1 MSRKKM
7 NLYLVVLLI
16 VMYLA
21 CLLVS
26 YKSAVNYVESDFRQS
41 VKSVKDYFEK
51 NYCQRANEGEYIS
64 LESITYDFYTEAEHK
79 YPWQAAFVDPEVRVK
94 EKTGRQKKYENCDS
108 K

>member
-7 NLYLVVLLI
+7 NVYLVVLLI

-26 YKSAVNYVESDFRQS
+26 YKSAANYVESDFRQS

-51 NYCQRANEGEYIS
+51 TTARERMRENIYHWSPSHMIFIRRRNIS
-64 LESITYDFYTEAEHK
+64 TPGRRRSWIRKAE
-79 YPWQAAFVDPEVRVK
+79 
-94 EKTGRQKKYENCDS
+94 
-108 K
+108 

>member
-51 NYCQRANEGEYIS
+51 K
-64 LESITYDFYTEAEHK
+64 LLPESE
-79 YPWQAAFVDPEVRVK
+79 
-94 EKTGRQKKYENCDS
+94 
-108 K
+108 

>member
-7 NLYLVVLLI
+7 NVYLVVLLI

-26 YKSAVNYVESDFRQS
+26 YKSAANYVESDFRQS

-51 NYCQRANEGEYIS
+51 TYI
-64 LESITYDFYTEAEHK
+64 TD
-79 YPWQAAFVDPEVRVK
+79 
-94 EKTGRQKKYENCDS
+94 
-108 K
+108 

>member
-7 NLYLVVLLI
+7 NVYLVVLLI

-26 YKSAVNYVESDFRQS
+26 YKSAANYVESDFRQS

-79 YPWQAAFVDPEVRVK
+79 YPLAGGVRGS
-94 EKTGRQKKYENCDS
+94 GRQS
-108 K
+108 KRKNRKHVTGV